1 MNDTSINYCTAEEA
15 DPRLLRYAIHQA
27 STGLKNIM
35 IKTVDTDVFLLAVAY
50 CSKLVTH
57 GIRKFFL
64 LNLGLVVTQSI
75 LMLLSFLSFWV
86 NIDQQHC
93 HSFTRSVAAI
103 QHLVFTFLENVD
115 SGIPG

>member
-57 GIRKFFL
+57 
-64 LNLGLVVTQSI
+64 V
-75 LMLLSFLSFWV
+75 W
-86 NIDQQHC
+86 
-93 HSFTRSVAAI
+93 
-103 QHLVFTFLENVD
+103 
-115 SGIPG
+115 